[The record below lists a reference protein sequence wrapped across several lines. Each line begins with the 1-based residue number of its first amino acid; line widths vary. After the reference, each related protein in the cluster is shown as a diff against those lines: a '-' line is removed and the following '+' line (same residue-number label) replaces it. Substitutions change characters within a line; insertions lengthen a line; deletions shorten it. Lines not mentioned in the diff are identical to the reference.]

1 MNMKK
6 VTTYVNTI
14 RVHWL
19 VEELEGAGIKE
30 IMVTEYFSPLSK
42 ISRLELACEDD
53 KVETVRSIVHRIG
66 TTGAPGDHLFVVTD
80 FDPDTPSKLPVDRRM
95 SRLEE

>member
-1 MNMKK
+1 MKK
-6 VTTYVNTI
+6 ITAYVNTL

-19 VEELEGAGIKE
+19 VEELEAAGIKE
-30 IMVTEYFSPLSK
+30 IMVTEFFSPLSK
-42 ISRLELACEDD
+42 ISRMELACEDD

-66 TTGAPGDHLFVVTD
+66 TTEAAGDHLFVVTD
-80 FDPDTPSKLPVDRRM
+80 FDPNAPSKLPIGRRM